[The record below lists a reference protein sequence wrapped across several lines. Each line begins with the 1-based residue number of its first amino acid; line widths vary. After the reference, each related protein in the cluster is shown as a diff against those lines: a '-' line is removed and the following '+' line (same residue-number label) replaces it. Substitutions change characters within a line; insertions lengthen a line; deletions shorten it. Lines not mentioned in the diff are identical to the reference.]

1 MGIKNIKIINHIS
14 LNFFRYKYNI
24 VFIGILLIVTVR
36 ALDADAPYERYSME
50 FSDSLKVILKQ
61 TRGILTVNS
70 RESGCDT
77 LTLFEKNGG
86 NFKKIKKIDVLNESV
101 PISNF
106 GYEQPIRENYVTA
119 YRFAVIS
126 KNDRYVQVI
135 YNIRK
140 NLSGWLSF
148 EELNKKYSIMLIMF
162 NENVNLT
169 KALNFVSIYR
179 FTLSGKRKV
188 YKRPIWNSSYK
199 IISKNDPKYDVLFV
213 ILEIKNG
220 FARIAH
226 YDFDMNQIKET
237 IDPIGWIRIW
247 DDEGMLLIW
256 LYDVDLC

>member
-1 MGIKNIKIINHIS
+1 MN
-14 LNFFRYKYNI
+14 YKYIFYSIAKYKFNLI
-24 VFIGILLIVTVR
+24 FLFILFVLTMN
-36 ALDADAPYERYSME
+36 ALNADAPYERYYME

-61 TRGILTVNS
+61 TKGILTVNS

-77 LTLFEKNGG
+77 FTLFEENGG

-106 GYEQPIRENYVTA
+106 GYEQPIQKNYVTA

-140 NLSGWLSF
+140 NLSAWLSF
-148 EELNKKYSIMLIMF
+148 EELNKKYSIMLIIF
-162 NENVNLT
+162 DENVNLT

-188 YKRPIWNSSYK
+188 Y
-199 IISKNDPKYDVLFV
+199 
-213 ILEIKNG
+213 
-220 FARIAH
+220 
-226 YDFDMNQIKET
+226 
-237 IDPIGWIRIW
+237 
-247 DDEGMLLIW
+247 
-256 LYDVDLC
+256 